1 MQPRAI
7 SDRDL
12 EDILARHLRWL
23 QSQGAEGA
31 RADLSQADL
40 RERGLRH
47 RALFRANLAGAD
59 LRGADLSGSVLVD
72 ADCEQANFNG
82 AIMRDVDLRATD
94 LSKTAEFRDVQLI
107 GADLS
112 HANLSGVAFGK
123 AHLMDTKLVAAN
135 LRGCHAL
142 GESLFIN
149 SDFTHADLRD
159 ASLFQALFTQAKLV
173 QANLAGADL
182 QEANFEQADLTS
194 ADLSGAKMIRTEF
207 YGARA
212 VGAIFD
218 RAELTYANFSA
229 TDLSG
234 ARFLQ
239 AAMLGARFINC
250 NLERANLTGAQ
261 VYGVAAWNVTT
272 TDAIQHDLVVTPPG
286 EATVTVDDLEVGQ
299 FVYLLLK
306 RQKIRNLLDVITS
319 KAVLILGRFTP
330 ERKLVLDAIAR
341 ELRAR
346 NLVPIIF
353 DFERSTN
360 RDFTE
365 TIKTLS
371 GLCLFV
377 IADVTNPKSAPLELQ
392 ATVPDYQI
400 PFVPIIE
407 EGEPPFSMLADLQ
420 KYDWVLETL
429 RYPSVEVLCRA
440 FQGAIVDRAF
450 EKHKEL
456 QAKKARQRDTVS
468 AEDYL
473 GPAASPPSG
482 ATT

>member
-7 SDRDL
+7 SDREL
-12 EDILARHLRWL
+12 EDILAGHLRWL
-23 QSQGAEGA
+23 QSQGAEGT

-40 RERGLRH
+40 RERSLQR
-47 RALFRANLAGAD
+47 RALFRANLAGTD

-72 ADCEQANFNG
+72 AHCEGANFSG
-82 AIMRDVDLRATD
+82 ATMRDVDLRATD

-112 HANLSGVAFGK
+112 HANLAGVAFGR
-123 AHLMDTKLVAAN
+123 AHLMDTTLVAAN

-149 SDFTHADLRD
+149 ADFTRADLREAD
-159 ASLFQALFTQAKLV
+159 FFQALFTQAKLV
-173 QANLAGADL
+173 QTNLAGATL
-182 QEANFEQADLTS
+182 QEVNFERADLTE
-194 ADLSGAKMIRTEF
+194 ADLTGANMIRTEF

-212 VGAIFD
+212 GGAIFD
-218 RAELTYANFSA
+218 RADLTYANFSG
-229 TDLSG
+229 TDLYG
-234 ARFLQ
+234 ARFRQ
-239 AAMLGARFINC
+239 ASLLGARFIDC
-250 NLERANLTGAQ
+250 NLEKADLTGAQ

-272 TDAIQHDLVVTPPG
+272 AEAVQQDLVVTPPG

-299 FVYLLLK
+299 FVHMLLK

-319 KAVLILGRFTP
+319 KAVLVLGRFTP
-330 ERKLVLDAIAR
+330 ERKIVLDAIAR

-371 GLCLFV
+371 GLCMFV

-429 RYPSVEVLCRA
+429 RYPSVEVLSRA

-456 QAKKARQRDTVS
+456 QARKARQRDTVS

-473 GPAASPPSG
+473 RPATPSP
-482 ATT
+482 